1 MDTLSLQI
9 KGDEK
14 KDHNPSL
21 LTDKDFILYTMDL
34 SYFSGK
40 MEMYLRYKEI
50 NFERIEPHAEE
61 FDSIL
66 CKNTGTEQLPQLY
79 DCRQS
84 TDSDKRWL
92 RDTTP
97 MIEYIEK
104 DKSIKSLSVIPECEV
119 QAFFQ
124 YIFEDYADEYLWRP
138 AMFWRWAPTFDRNI
152 MGQRFYWEFA
162 RTTQFRFII
171 VPKFMRPYLL
181 SLRQWLL
188 SVYGE
193 DCITQDKKD
202 VVINQY
208 YELLEVLENILQ
220 KQLFLF
226 GNHPTLVD
234 FGFAGPFF
242 RHFSSD
248 FTPRKIMQQK
258 APAVYEWLARLW
270 NCKNSKLT
278 NTLSNFPPAKT
289 LPDNWEPLMKMLPDY
304 FHYYSLNAKAHCENK
319 KSFKWDLKGQT
330 FNVPMV
336 PYRVWCKKEL
346 HKKYNNCTEESQKTI
361 KNIMKNYD
369 CWDMF
374 EDKQNINIEPECG
387 AEPPFVCNNPK
398 SHQLS
403 YKWDPTYIFTSYF
416 METGLMI
423 SGCVGIIATGLL
435 VYKRLSK

>member
-1 MDTLSLQI
+1 MNKYYMDTLSLQI

-152 MGQRFYWEFA
+152 MGQRFYWEF
-162 RTTQFRFII
+162 
-171 VPKFMRPYLL
+171 V
-181 SLRQWLL
+181 
-188 SVYGE
+188 
-193 DCITQDKKD
+193 
-202 VVINQY
+202 
-208 YELLEVLENILQ
+208 
-220 KQLFLF
+220 
-226 GNHPTLVD
+226 
-234 FGFAGPFF
+234 
-242 RHFSSD
+242 
-248 FTPRKIMQQK
+248 
-258 APAVYEWLARLW
+258 
-270 NCKNSKLT
+270 
-278 NTLSNFPPAKT
+278 
-289 LPDNWEPLMKMLPDY
+289 
-304 FHYYSLNAKAHCENK
+304 
-319 KSFKWDLKGQT
+319 
-330 FNVPMV
+330 
-336 PYRVWCKKEL
+336 
-346 HKKYNNCTEESQKTI
+346 
-361 KNIMKNYD
+361 
-369 CWDMF
+369 
-374 EDKQNINIEPECG
+374 
-387 AEPPFVCNNPK
+387 
-398 SHQLS
+398 
-403 YKWDPTYIFTSYF
+403 
-416 METGLMI
+416 
-423 SGCVGIIATGLL
+423 
-435 VYKRLSK
+435 